1 MRYAMIDGGAV
12 VLQYLPHEPVWHY
25 FVEVI

>member
-1 MRYAMIDGGAV
+1 MRYAMIGGGTV
-12 VLQYLPHEPVWHY
+12 VLQYLPHELVWHY